1 MYVYTPYNIFH
12 VVSDDSKK
20 MQNSSLVSHNDL
32 HSIFKKLDRNG
43 DGYVSISE
51 LHWLL
56 DRIGGVW
63 TSSEEDLKFMLE
75 RDSFNL
81 QEFICFYE
89 SIEKLTED
97 DEEEQRELDLVNS
110 FKVFDL
116 NNDGFIS
123 CEELQSVLSRL
134 GLWEEKS
141 GCDCRS
147 MILKFDTN
155 SDGLVDFEEFKAM
168 MLLATSP

>member
-1 MYVYTPYNIFH
+1 MYSHPISY
-12 VVSDDSKK
+12 SDLDR
-20 MQNSSLVSHNDL
+20 
-32 HSIFKKLDRNG
+32 IFKKLDQND
-43 DGYVSISE
+43 DGYVSIND

-56 DRIGGVW
+56 DRVGGVR
-63 TSSEEDLKFMLE
+63 TSSEEELKFMLE
-75 RDSFNL
+75 RDSFSL
-81 QEFICFYE
+81 PEFIQFYE
-89 SIEKLTED
+89 SIEKLTEEE
-97 DEEEQRELDLVNS
+97 DEEEQLELDLVEA

-134 GLWEEKS
+134 DLWEEKS
-141 GCDCRS
+141 GHDCRS

-168 MLLATSP
+168 MLLTTSS